1 MSPDLHHLSGAYA
14 VDALDDAERT
24 SFEQHLAVCADCRA
38 EVAELSATAHSLTSL
53 TEAAPPPSLRAS
65 VLSGIAR
72 VRPLPPLTE
81 DAADAGSRL
90 RSTWHPPLRPLRP
103 LGAPVVAEVATA
115 ETAQRHETEPD
126 AGGTVVPIR
135 RRPRTA
141 WFAAAAAAAVIA
153 IGGLAWSPWSDDAG
167 SLSPMAQVAA
177 AADAMRVSSSKG
189 GVTTEV
195 AYSKQLGKA
204 AITVQRPAARTRGAR
219 PTSSGTSGP
228 TVRRARPGCSA
239 STPTAAVRRSWPGDA
254 SRRPRSAMTVE
265 PTGGS
270 IQPTTD
276 PLVVLASPDRVSGAQ
291 DRRRDGLEHRHVTG
305 IRAVGSRPVGDDV
318 GEPELGRPPGHLGV
332 EVDRLQG
339 VARRGVEQEVA
350 VERARGPAART
361 RRRTGRTSVATWSNH
376 SSTVSPLPP

>member
-14 VDALDDAERT
+14 VDALDDAERA
-24 SFEQHLAVCADCRA
+24 SFEQHLAVCPDCRA

-81 DAADAGSRL
+81 DA
-90 RSTWHPPLRPLRP
+90 
-103 LGAPVVAEVATA
+103 GAPAPAGAAPSAPPAAEGASAGPEVAQPGT
-115 ETAQRHETEPD
+115 
-126 AGGTVVPIR
+126 GGTVVPLR

-167 SLSPMAQVAA
+167 SLSPMARVAA

-204 AITVQRPAARTRGAR
+204 AI
-219 PTSSGTSGP
+219 
-228 TVRRARPGCSA
+228 
-239 STPTAAVRRSWPGDA
+239 AVRGLPPAPEGQTYQLWYLGPDGAASSAGLLGVDAEGSGQALLTGDA
-254 SRRPRSAMTVE
+254 SSAAKVAMTVE

-270 IQPTTD
+270 AQPTTD
-276 PLVVLASPDRVSGAQ
+276 PLVVLSLA
-291 DRRRDGLEHRHVTG
+291 
-305 IRAVGSRPVGDDV
+305 
-318 GEPELGRPPGHLGV
+318 
-332 EVDRLQG
+332 
-339 VARRGVEQEVA
+339 
-350 VERARGPAART
+350 
-361 RRRTGRTSVATWSNH
+361 
-376 SSTVSPLPP
+376 